1 MLFTTAT
8 FLLVFLPA
16 TLTGF
21 FLLGR
26 SWPTAAAVW
35 LLLASLVFY
44 AYWMP
49 IFTLLLLA
57 SMAVNFAVG
66 RCIVSALKSTNPGA
80 AKGWM
85 IVGIAFNLAL
95 LFYFKYAN
103 FFVENV
109 IVLVGRDWAIGRVLL
124 PIGISFYTFTQIA
137 FLADAYEGKVNE
149 TNPVHYGL
157 FVTYFPHLIAG
168 PVLHHAQMMPQF
180 ASRAIYRFR
189 VDQWVGGLVIFAL
202 GLFKKVVLADG
213 IAPYADAVFNPV
225 DAGISPSTAEAW
237 LGALA
242 YMLQIYFDFSGYSDM
257 AIGLSR
263 MFNIKL
269 PYNFDS
275 PYKARNIS
283 DFWRRWHISLST
295 FLRDYL
301 YIPVGGNRHGRA
313 RRYFNLAIT
322 MVLGGLW
329 HGASWTFVSWGAL
342 HGLYLMLHQT
352 FLAAISEKTRARL
365 DRHPVSQGLGWLLTL
380 LVVLL
385 AWVFF
390 RANSLSGAMLMF
402 DSMAMLHAADESAL
416 LWNAGLHLST
426 AVSWCA
432 LLSAITL
439 FAPNSNR
446 IGELVLG
453 RLASPTLMHAAVG
466 GAACC
471 WVGLLLL
478 INTARDAVSPFIYF
492 NF

>member
-180 ASRAIYRFR
+180 ANPTIYRFR
-189 VDQWVGGLVIFAL
+189 ADQWVGGLVIFAL

-329 HGASWTFVSWGAL
+329 HGASWTVVSWGA
-342 HGLYLMLHQT
+342 
-352 FLAAISEKTRARL
+352 
-365 DRHPVSQGLGWLLTL
+365 
-380 LVVLL
+380 
-385 AWVFF
+385 
-390 RANSLSGAMLMF
+390 
-402 DSMAMLHAADESAL
+402 
-416 LWNAGLHLST
+416 
-426 AVSWCA
+426 
-432 LLSAITL
+432 
-439 FAPNSNR
+439 
-446 IGELVLG
+446 
-453 RLASPTLMHAAVG
+453 
-466 GAACC
+466 
-471 WVGLLLL
+471 
-478 INTARDAVSPFIYF
+478 
-492 NF
+492 